1 MSSPTLVLNPAG
13 HLIFHTAGDDN
24 RPFPGDAAKRIG
36 EAFAQQGAA
45 GLLQLG
51 TVELETPL
59 PPLFSYWRDFSRNY
73 LTALCQ
79 AAVLD
84 DAVLQALPLPPR
96 EELERIADAC
106 PPMQGFEYLNSD
118 TLAKLW
124 EALDRHTH
132 SEIRQDTGD
141 VQAFL
146 KKRNSLWNMVGKVIF
161 HLAENRRDEL
171 RPFAFLVTYTTRLSG
186 MAKPQYLP
194 LGKALTEF
202 SGAPDR
208 PRDRQ
213 GLLALLTPLRR
224 AADSSELIRALV
236 ESGEIFH
243 PVAWTPQETHRFLK
257 DIPSFESSGV
267 LVRIPDWWRAQGG
280 HPARPKVSVALG
292 GKQNKGIGLD
302 ALLDFSVNLTLDG
315 EELTPD
321 EWQQILAGA
330 SGLVLIRGKWVE
342 VDRDKLSDL
351 LNSWEKM
358 EKEDFRDGISFARG
372 MQLLSGAGIDQ
383 KDAAADSDDRREWL
397 DVNVGKWLEKILV
410 DLRAPENIA
419 AADPGALL
427 KTTLRPY
434 QQTGVNWLWF
444 MNRLGLGACLAD
456 DMGLGKTIQVLA
468 LLLLMQKERPAGA
481 ASSAASSSPFPA
493 KCPTASPT
501 ASPAASPTA
510 SPAAS
515 SSLSPA
521 KFPTASPTASPT
533 AFPATFPAPS
543 LLVVPASLL
552 SNWKQEIER
561 FAPSLTVFFLH
572 PAETPPATLARLA
585 DPEAR
590 KKQLAGQDLVITTY
604 ALLQRQQWLEETQW
618 SLIVLDEAQSIKNP
632 STRQTRAVKAL
643 KAKNRVL
650 LSGTP
655 VENRLGDLWSLF
667 DFLSPGLLGSAP
679 VFSRYVKKSA
689 ESGDKSYAALRSLVR
704 PYILRRMK
712 TDRRIIADLPDK
724 VEVRAFC
731 PLTKAQAGLY
741 EQSVQELARQL
752 KDSEGIQ
759 RRGLVLAY
767 LIRFKQ
773 ICNHPSQWLGDQGY
787 DITGSGKFQRLIEIC
802 AEIAARQEKVLIFTQ
817 FREMTAPIAAA
828 LADVFRQP
836 GLVLHGGTPVKKRRE
851 IVAAFQQEEGPPF
864 FVLSLKAGGVG
875 LNLTAASH
883 VIHFDRWWN
892 PAVENQAT
900 DRAYRIGQH
909 KNIVVHKFV
918 CRGTIEEKIDA
929 LIEAKK
935 ELAESILGE
944 GGERLLT
951 EMPDEELLRFVS
963 LDLARALD
971 EADP

>member
-1 MSSPTLVLNPAG
+1 MPSPTLTLNPAG
-13 HLIFHTAGDDN
+13 HLVFHTDGDDH
-24 RPFPGDAAKRIG
+24 RSFPENTAQRIH
-36 EAFAQQGAA
+36 EAFAHHSAA
-45 GLLQLG
+45 GLLHLG

-59 PPLFSYWRDFSRNY
+59 PALFSFWRDFARNY
-73 LTALCQ
+73 LTGLCQ
-79 AAVLD
+79 AAGLD
-84 DAVLQALPLPPR
+84 DAALPAVPLPSR

-106 PPMQGFEYLNSD
+106 PPMQGFEYLNPD
-118 TLAKLW
+118 TLASLW
-124 EALDRHTH
+124 AELDQYTQ
-132 SEIRQDTGD
+132 SEIKQDTGD

-146 KKRNSLWNMVGKVIF
+146 KKRNPLWNMVGKVIF
-161 HLAENRRDEL
+161 HLAENRRDEA

-202 SGAPDR
+202 SGAK
-208 PRDRQ
+208 DRQ

-224 AADSSELIRALV
+224 AADSSELIRDLV

-280 HPARPKVSVALG
+280 HPARPKVSVSLG
-292 GKQNKGIGLD
+292 GKQNERLGLD
-302 ALLDFSVNLTLDG
+302 ALLDFSVNVTLDG

-321 EWQQILAGA
+321 EWRQILEGA

-351 LNSWEKM
+351 LTTWEKM

-372 MQLLSGAGIDQ
+372 MQILSGVGIDQ
-383 KDAAADSDDRREWL
+383 KDASAFSHDRSEWL
-397 DVNVGKWLEKILV
+397 EVSVGQWLEKILS
-410 DLRAPENIA
+410 DLRSPEKIRD
-419 AADPGALL
+419 ADPGELL

-456 DMGLGKTIQVLA
+456 DMGLGKTIQILA
-468 LLLLMQKERPAGA
+468 LLLLMKKER
-481 ASSAASSSPFPA
+481 SSR
-493 KCPTASPT
+493 K
-501 ASPAASPTA
+501 
-510 SPAAS
+510 
-515 SSLSPA
+515 SSL
-521 KFPTASPTASPT
+521 T
-533 AFPATFPAPS
+533 PS
-543 LLVVPASLL
+543 LLIVPASLM
-552 SNWKQEIER
+552 SNWKGEIER
-561 FAPSLTVFFLH
+561 FAPSLAVFFVH
-572 PAETPPATLARLA
+572 PSETPSADLAGLS

-590 KKQLAGQDLVITTY
+590 NKQLDGKDLIITTY
-604 ALLQRQQWLEETQW
+604 SLLQRQKWFAQMQW
-618 SLIVLDEAQSIKNP
+618 SLIVLDEAQAIKNP
-632 STRQTRAVKAL
+632 STRQTRAVKTL
-643 KAKNRVL
+643 KGRSRVL

-667 DFLSPGLLGSAP
+667 DFLSPGLLGSAQ
-679 VFSRYVKKSA
+679 VFGRYIKKSM

-712 TDRRIIADLPDK
+712 TDRRIITDLPDK

-731 PLTKAQAGLY
+731 PLTKAQAALY
-741 EQSVQELARQL
+741 EQSVRELTRQL
-752 KDSEGIQ
+752 KDSEGMA

-767 LIRFKQ
+767 LMRFKQ
-773 ICNHPSQWLGDQGY
+773 ICNHPSQWLGDQEY
-787 DITGSGKFQRLIEIC
+787 DMKGSGKFRRLGEIC
-802 AEIAARQEKVLIFTQ
+802 EEIAAKQEKVLIFSQ
-817 FREMTAPIAAA
+817 FREITAPIAAA
-828 LADVFRQP
+828 MSDVFRQP
-836 GLVLHGGTPVKKRRE
+836 GLVLHGGTPVSRRRE
-851 IVAAFQQEEGPPF
+851 IIDAFQQEDGPPF

-883 VIHFDRWWN
+883 VVHFDRWWN

-909 KNIVVHKFV
+909 KNIMVHKFV

-929 LIEAKK
+929 LIDEKK

-944 GGERLLT
+944 GAERLLT
-951 EMPDEELLRFVS
+951 EMPDDELLRFVS
-963 LDLARALD
+963 LDLSRALED
-971 EADP
+971 

>member
-1 MSSPTLVLNPAG
+1 MPSPTLALNPAG
-13 HLIFHTAGDDN
+13 HLVFHTDGDDN
-24 RPFPGDAAKRIG
+24 RPFPGDAAERIG
-36 EAFAQQGAA
+36 EAFARQGAA

-59 PPLFSYWRDFSRNY
+59 PLLFSFWRDFARNY
-73 LTALCQ
+73 LTGLCQ
-79 AAVLD
+79 AAGLD
-84 DAVLQALPLPPR
+84 DPVLPAVPLPSR
-96 EELERIADAC
+96 EELARIADAC
-106 PPMQGFEYLNSD
+106 PPMQGFEYLNPD
-118 TLAKLW
+118 TLANLW
-124 EALDRHTH
+124 EALDRHTQ

-146 KKRNSLWNMVGKVIF
+146 KKRNPLWNMVGKVIF
-161 HLAENRRDEL
+161 HLAENRRDEA

-202 SGAPDR
+202 SGATDR
-208 PRDRQ
+208 PRDRR

-224 AADSSELIRALV
+224 AADNSELIRDLV

-280 HPARPKVSVALG
+280 HPARPKVSVRLG

-315 EELTPD
+315 EELTPA

-351 LNSWEKM
+351 LSSWEKLAQ
-358 EKEDFRDGISFARG
+358 EDFRDGISFARG
-372 MQLLSGAGIDQ
+372 MQLLSGVSIDQ
-383 KDAAADSDDRREWL
+383 KDDAAVSDDRRAWL
-397 DVNVGKWLEKILV
+397 EVNVGKWLEKILA
-410 DLRAPENIA
+410 DLRSPENIG

-456 DMGLGKTIQVLA
+456 DMGLGKTIQILA
-468 LLLLMQKERPAGA
+468 LLLLMQKERPACA
-481 ASSAASSSPFPA
+481 ASSATSSS
-493 KCPTASPT
+493 
-501 ASPAASPTA
+501 
-510 SPAAS
+510 
-515 SSLSPA
+515 
-521 KFPTASPTASPT
+521 
-533 AFPATFPAPS
+533 PS

-572 PAETPPATLARLA
+572 PSETPPADLARLA

-632 STRQTRAVKAL
+632 STRQTRAVKTL

-679 VFSRYVKKSA
+679 VFSRYIKKSA

-731 PLTKAQAGLY
+731 PLTKAQAALY

-787 DITGSGKFQRLIEIC
+787 NIKGSGKFQRLTEIC
-802 AEIAARQEKVLIFTQ
+802 AEIAAKQEKVLIFSQ
-817 FREMTAPIAAA
+817 FREMTAPIATA

-951 EMPDEELLRFVS
+951 EMPDDELLRFVS

-971 EADP
+971 D